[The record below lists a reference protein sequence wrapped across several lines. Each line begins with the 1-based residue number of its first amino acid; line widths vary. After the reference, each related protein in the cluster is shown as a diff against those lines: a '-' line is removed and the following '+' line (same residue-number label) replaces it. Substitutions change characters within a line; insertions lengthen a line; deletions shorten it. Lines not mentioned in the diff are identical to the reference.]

1 MHSRGPVVI
10 SAHRQVP
17 GTQARCLPHVPGPD
31 VCNDNTSDRQRQTV
45 IDDIDEALLRLV
57 PSAVEGDERSLQRII
72 DLVHPPVVR
81 YCRARVPSTKYPT
94 PDDLAQ
100 EICLAVARAIPGY
113 EDQGK
118 PFMAFVYRIAANKIV
133 DARRS
138 QSRDLAVPT
147 DEVPDKE
154 RVTDTPETAAL
165 DLSSC
170 NEVAQLLDI
179 LSEKARHIV
188 TLRVFGGYSAEETA
202 DIVGS
207 TAGAVRVAQ
216 FRALAKMREALE
228 HRENARTE

>member
-1 MHSRGPVVI
+1 MT
-10 SAHRQVP
+10 A
-17 GTQARCLPHVPGPD
+17 T
-31 VCNDNTSDRQRQTV
+31 
-45 IDDIDEALLRLV
+45 DDIDEALPRLV
-57 PSAVEGDERSLQRII
+57 SSAVEGDGRALQRII
-72 DLVHPPVVR
+72 DLIHPPVVR

-147 DEVPDKE
+147 DEVPDQE
-154 RVTDTPETAAL
+154 VVTDTPESAAVEAYA
-165 DLSSC
+165 C
-170 NEVAQLLDI
+170 NEVAALLDT
-179 LSEKARHIV
+179 LSEKARQIV

-216 FRALAKMREALE
+216 FRALAKMRKTLE
-228 HRENARTE
+228 TRENSRTE

>member
-1 MHSRGPVVI
+1 MT
-10 SAHRQVP
+10 A
-17 GTQARCLPHVPGPD
+17 T
-31 VCNDNTSDRQRQTV
+31 
-45 IDDIDEALLRLV
+45 DDIDEALPRLV
-57 PSAVEGDERSLQRII
+57 PSAVEGDGRALQRII
-72 DLVHPPVVR
+72 DLIHPPVVR

-94 PDDLAQ
+94 PEDLAQ

-147 DEVPDKE
+147 DEVPDQE
-154 RVTDTPETAAL
+154 VVTNTPETVAL
-165 DLSSC
+165 DVSSC
-170 NEVAQLLDI
+170 NEVVQLLDT
-179 LSEKARHIV
+179 LSEKARQIV

-202 DIVGS
+202 EIVGS

-216 FRALAKMREALE
+216 FRALAKMRETLE
-228 HRENARTE
+228 SRENSRTE

>member
-1 MHSRGPVVI
+1 MT
-10 SAHRQVP
+10 A
-17 GTQARCLPHVPGPD
+17 T
-31 VCNDNTSDRQRQTV
+31 
-45 IDDIDEALLRLV
+45 DDIDEALPRLV
-57 PSAVEGDERSLQRII
+57 PSAVEGDGRALQRII
-72 DLVHPPVVR
+72 DLIHTPVVR

-94 PDDLAQ
+94 PEDLAQ

-147 DEVPDKE
+147 DEVPDQE
-154 RVTDTPETAAL
+154 VTGNTPESVAI

-170 NEVAQLLDI
+170 NEVAQLLDT
-179 LSEKARHIV
+179 LSDKARQIV

-216 FRALAKMREALE
+216 FRALAKMRETLE
-228 HRENARTE
+228 SRETSRTE